1 MQEAMSAQLVNT
13 VITAHAEPGPTT
25 RSAINPQLHTYKAV
39 MNEDIAN
46 LTTDFGLKKRLD
58 DPTWEKVTPTTY
70 DTKEHIKR
78 AKKKRPKKKKE
89 VKPFHSFKGDS
100 HNAKASLGRE
110 KEQEMD
116 NINMRYKAMVDGMA
130 KEQRATLPKT
140 FEEDSGSEPAG
151 KLATK
156 GTR

>member
-1 MQEAMSAQLVNT
+1 MLKQLKKQSSFAINLNLKRNTTTMQEAMSAQRVNT

-89 VKPFHSFKGDS
+89 VKQKR
-100 HNAKASLGRE
+100 RE
-110 KEQEMD
+110 VQIFEQIVMK
-116 NINMRYKAMVDGMA
+116 NHVNVCKQA
-130 KEQRATLPKT
+130 
-140 FEEDSGSEPAG
+140 
-151 KLATK
+151 
-156 GTR
+156 